1 MSGFAIFVVRV
12 RDFCGPG
19 SPAGPKFSATPP
31 TCNWDSQ
38 GRSSAGP
45 PAWSGLRGPRQGTGR
60 GLFTGGVNGS
70 GSWKV
75 PSADSRK
82 VLKTFRK
89 VLKTF
94 RKVSGGFRKVS
105 GSFREQPVNNE
116 TRVSAGLAVHRLFT
130 GCSRAVHGLFTGCS
144 RKLPEDSKNLPGIRG
159 RNLPASRAVQLP
171 LAGSKE
177 VP

>member
-1 MSGFAIFVVRV
+1 MWSMKIQIWEFEPVR
-12 RDFCGPG
+12 GL
-19 SPAGPKFSATPP
+19 
-31 TCNWDSQ
+31 WD
-38 GRSSAGP
+38 
-45 PAWSGLRGPRQGTGR
+45 TGR
-60 GLFTGGVNGS
+60 GLFTGGVNSS

-94 RKVSGGFRKVS
+94 RKLSGGFRKES

-130 GCSRAVHGLFTGCS
+130 GCSRAVHGLFTEAS
-144 RKLPEDSKNLPGIRG
+144 G
-159 RNLPASRAVQLP
+159 RF
-171 LAGSKE
+171 
-177 VP
+177 